1 MEVVTNHKGI
11 ELRVGDKIIIISDKL
26 GDRSLSTVTLGEV
39 LTITGFSDNG
49 KILYHHNSLALPI
62 NSNLYKKITM
72 EKEFVD
78 YKTALALKE
87 LGFDEP
93 CMASRDM
100 NNDEGLIQI
109 PLKQQAFRWFRE
121 KHDLIA
127 YPVWRID
134 NTWDMNIQK
143 LDNNG
148 LLSGQSA
155 LAIIKK
161 PTYEE
166 AEEACL
172 DKLIEICK
180 NK

>member
-1 MEVVTNHKGI
+1 MEKVTNHKGI

-72 EKEFVD
+72 EKEFVTYIQAVD
-78 YKTALALKE
+78 LKE

-93 CMASRDM
+93 CFKVL
-100 NNDEGLIQI
+100 EGGPVDVFPYEKLDI
-109 PLKQQAFRWFRE
+109 PLKQQAFRWFRD
-121 KHDLIA
+121 KHCIHHGIIGDLS
-127 YPVWRID
+127 
-134 NTWDMNIQK
+134 NNLTNIVYVYTIFAAGRSEEYK
-143 LDNNG
+143 
-148 LLSGQSA
+148 
-155 LAIIKK
+155 
-161 PTYEE
+161 TYEE
-166 AEEACL
+166 AEQACL
-172 DKLIEICK
+172 NKLIEICK